1 MDRVRTSTFVNASG
15 RSLAKPS
22 HFDTAFVVEDLAL
35 HKLEGGLSGLSFQ
48 VGLYYDINLFFFF
61 FLQCLG
67 LRVAQVQLLFNLPPQ
82 FGPFPHP
89 LAYIEWFT
97 KIGSPDPN
105 TGLCSV
111 TRSTRQGKRNAK
123 VVSVDRIVRACHL
136 IPRFGHAV
144 SSTWTTD
151 NVLEQGSIH
160 FFVNPYIN
168 VDTFTVLKP
177 ALFIE

>member
-1 MDRVRTSTFVNASG
+1 MPQNFVNTDH
-15 RSLAKPS
+15 
-22 HFDTAFVVEDLAL
+22 HFVKIDLCTNRRNTSAL
-35 HKLEGGLSGLSFQ
+35 SSRL
-48 VGLYYDINLFFFF
+48 
-61 FLQCLG
+61 
-67 LRVAQVQLLFNLPPQ
+67 VAQVRLIFNLPPQ

-89 LAYIEWFT
+89 LTYIEWFT
-97 KIGSPDPN
+97 KLGSPDPN
-105 TGLCSV
+105 TGLHSV
-111 TRSTRQGKRNAK
+111 TRSTRQGKRNAE

-151 NVLEQGSIH
+151 NVLELNSLH
-160 FFVNPYIN
+160 YFVNPYIN